1 MNASSTNLSSMN
13 LRKAIALISGLGV
26 MAALVACGGSST
38 KTTPP
43 ATVLI
48 SANSGYTASAAAGA
62 SFGAFS
68 VTVTSNSSPAT
79 GVSVTFTAPQQ
90 GASGT
95 FATNP
100 AAATDTETT
109 NSSGVATSQIFT
121 GNTTAGSYAVTAM
134 TSGTTTA
141 ASFNLTN
148 KAGTAANLAA
158 TGGNNQSVAVGGA
171 YASLVAQVTDSHGN
185 PVQGVAMT
193 FTVVA
198 GGTGAGG
205 TFTSTS
211 SGAESV
217 NTDASGKA
225 TVSDLVANA
234 TTGAFTI
241 TAAPTTATL
250 TPPSVTFG
258 ETNTANHS
266 TGLAAGNYVFSVQ
279 GTDSGSANCVGTG
292 FTCTVPYVAAGVF
305 TVNSGGTITIGEMSF
320 SDFNYY
326 VPDGIAGGSVTA
338 SPDAPAD
345 TNLIITI
352 NTNDPNIGPGGSTG
366 KGTGTL
372 VFNASMASS
381 TRGLISEY
389 DSWASGTGELNFQ
402 PSVPTT
408 ACAATPC
415 GFAFTFGGMDPN
427 AGNITVGG
435 VAVIDGA
442 GGISGTGSVFDVN
455 DTCASLN
462 SSNQCVAGVFSK
474 QVFSASTVTTPDS
487 LGYVVFTMNSGLFN
501 SSPGVILDGYMIDS
515 SHIRIVEAW
524 LNGATGF
531 CNDAV
536 CSTTGGTA
544 LGQSSVGKF
553 STASVS
559 GSTYVAGMSGAD
571 VNGVLQTAGA
581 LAFKSGGTMGGVIS
595 YNDIVVQNAQGGT
608 PITGGTWT
616 VDSTGRATVTGAT
629 DGTALYD
636 LQLYLTGDGYAM
648 IMSMDA
654 GKAKPDVMNGISRV
668 QASGLGV
675 SSLNGTYALA
685 LDQFS
690 SGVEFN
696 RDGSVV
702 ANVAA
707 LTVAGFTDENESLL
721 GQGTVPDKSLN
732 ATYSGSA
739 TSSIISI
746 TGKGGDLHTLYLVDG
761 TQGVVIEND
770 NGQLTLGY
778 AANQ

>member
-1 MNASSTNLSSMN
+1 
-13 LRKAIALISGLGV
+13 
-26 MAALVACGGSST
+26 
-38 KTTPP
+38 
-43 ATVLI
+43 
-48 SANSGYTASAAAGA
+48 
-62 SFGAFS
+62 
-68 VTVTSNSSPAT
+68 
-79 GVSVTFTAPQQ
+79 
-90 GASGT
+90 
-95 FATNP
+95 
-100 AAATDTETT
+100 
-109 NSSGVATSQIFT
+109 
-121 GNTTAGSYAVTAM
+121 M